1 MVTLY
6 PGIPFSPQATLT
18 ESIGEAD
25 TIIKVSDVSAFPD
38 APNYATIGTDELGET
53 ILYTAKTA
61 DSLSGCQRGVEGTAK
76 AWSAGELIGRN
87 FTAKDHAD
95 MIQAIG
101 DAAKTAKADGVA
113 FEDGQT
119 FQEKYDAGELTG
131 PEGEQGPEGKQ
142 GPKGPGAYKIVVS
155 LPSSAWADNRQ
166 TVRDPELLSAAKYV
180 YVVTPASASYGSYA
194 SCMVSAGDVT
204 TDGEITFSCE
214 DVPTVELTVII
225 TRIEVDNG

>member
-1 MVTLY
+1 MATLY
-6 PGIPFSPQATLT
+6 PGIPFSPQATLA

-61 DSLSGCQRGVEGTAK
+61 GSLSGCQRGVEGTAK

-95 MIQAIG
+95 MIQAIK
-101 DAAKTAKADGVA
+101 DAEKTAEADGVA

-119 FQEKYDAGELTG
+119 FQEKYDAGGLT
-131 PEGEQGPEGKQ
+131 GPEGKQ

-155 LPSSAWADNRQ
+155 LPSSTWR
-166 TVRDPELLSAAKYV
+166 
-180 YVVTPASASYGSYA
+180 
-194 SCMVSAGDVT
+194 
-204 TDGEITFSCE
+204 
-214 DVPTVELTVII
+214 
-225 TRIEVDNG
+225 

>member
-1 MVTLY
+1 MATLY
-6 PGIPFSPQATLT
+6 PGIPFSPQATLA

-25 TIIKVSDVSAFPD
+25 TIIKVSDV
-38 APNYATIGTDELGET
+38 
-53 ILYTAKTA
+53 
-61 DSLSGCQRGVEGTAK
+61 
-76 AWSAGELIGRN
+76 
-87 FTAKDHAD
+87 
-95 MIQAIG
+95 
-101 DAAKTAKADGVA
+101 
-113 FEDGQT
+113 
-119 FQEKYDAGELTG
+119 
-131 PEGEQGPEGKQ
+131 
-142 GPKGPGAYKIVVS
+142 
-155 LPSSAWADNRQ
+155 SSAWADNRQ

>member
-1 MVTLY
+1 MATLY
-6 PGIPFSPQATLT
+6 PGIPFSPQATLA

-95 MIQAIG
+95 MIQAIK
-101 DAAKTAKADGVA
+101 DAAKTAEADGVA

-131 PEGEQGPEGKQ
+131 PEGKRGPEGKQ

-155 LPSSAWADNRQ
+155 LPSSAWAGNSQ
-166 TVRDPELLSAAKYV
+166 TARDSALLSATKYI

-194 SCMVSAGDVT
+194 ACMVSAGDVT

-214 DVPTVELTVII
+214 DVPTVDLTVII